1 MRQVHKFTSKKMILL
16 LSLLG
21 VIPFY
26 FELFFY
32 LIYPQFYYK
41 NILSI
46 KGLSGFYGA
55 LIISFL
61 SGMHWERLL
70 LQKKVRFYIIPM
82 FPVIFLWISFIF
94 YSKLILNSLVIVG
107 LLWCLFMEIFFI
119 KQSVPTQSNLNFPFF
134 ACSINSTFKSSH
146 QYPVLVGYRN
156 VVNTYFVR

>member
-119 KQSVPTQSNLNFPFF
+119 KTNNYWFF
-134 ACSINSTFKSSH
+134 KIRLLVTILAIIPLFSIIF
-146 QYPVLVGYRN
+146 
-156 VVNTYFVR
+156 VV